1 MLSVL
6 VRVPCIDP
14 LFVPMVPSRVS
25 IVPVLVPIVPGVV
38 FIVPGVLPIVPVL
51 VRGVL
56 VVLGVVV
63 PGVVVG
69 VPGVVWAKAM
79 LLNPIVNRAARNI
92 LVIFIVLGIE
102 NVKRSYS
109 VQTAYLGSVCW
120 CFTRYYTDLVACTT
134 NNLFHN
140 MMTIRSLSN
149 NFYQNFICKYLN
161 CIILSIYNRRGFLIR
176 TFLFVVQPQ
185 YVPAQVVTAP
195 SVSATHLRFL
205 AWLIQRDDAGLLGE
219 YGHSVF
225 QPLSSGTN
233 GTKRNNAFT
242 LMVTD
247 LNICTTAN
255 TRAISYCEG

>member
-1 MLSVL
+1 MPCRPEFMLSVL
-6 VRVPCIDP
+6 VRVPDIDP

-38 FIVPGVLPIVPVL
+38 PIVPVL
-51 VRGVL
+51 VPGVF

-102 NVKRSYS
+102 NVKRSYF

-134 NNLFHN
+134 NNPFHN
-140 MMTIRSLSN
+140 IINICSLLN
-149 NFYQNFICKYLN
+149 NFHRNFICKHLN
-161 CIILSIYNRRGFLIR
+161 YIILSIYNRRGFLIL
-176 TFLFVVQPQ
+176 TFLFVTQPQ
-185 YVPAQVVTAP
+185 QVPA
-195 SVSATHLRFL
+195 
-205 AWLIQRDDAGLLGE
+205 
-219 YGHSVF
+219 
-225 QPLSSGTN
+225 
-233 GTKRNNAFT
+233 
-242 LMVTD
+242 
-247 LNICTTAN
+247 
-255 TRAISYCEG
+255 